1 VSAASAQAADRRRQ
15 AAAPSHT
22 RSGTAQTQWCVQEIG
37 ETSRPVTAQH
47 SNPAIRYPRRC
58 AQIATARPARP
69 TADTATSHQT
79 RGGSPVPASRATAP
93 DSDWSDGLAGSPIRF
108 WSSNTRPSQN
118 VRDGPGSPANPA
130 ATVTAKVPAATAAAR
145 SRPVS
150 AR

>member
-1 VSAASAQAADRRRQ
+1 MTAASVQAAERRRQ
-15 AAAPSHT
+15 AVAVSHT
-22 RSGTAQTQWCVQEIG
+22 SSGTTQTQWWVQDIG

-47 SNPAIRYPRRC
+47 ASPASLYPRRC

-69 TADTATSHQT
+69 TASTAISHH
-79 RGGSPVPASRATAP
+79 RCGASLVPASLATTP

-108 WSSNTRPSQN
+108 WSPKTPPSQN
-118 VRDGPGSPANPA
+118 VRDGPGSPPNPA